1 MINTPDRA
9 SPHARRT
16 ACLPAVCCGVIVV
29 CERSPLTEHLPYNEF
44 IVWSDFDAVLET
56 VEEVLNYDEY
66 YNRIYGDFG
75 KLNAILDKM
84 ENDGYDNLSR
94 KIKRTGGN
102 RRVVKLIVLNV
113 RIIQIETYHAK
124 QL

>member
-1 MINTPDRA
+1 MINIHQTEHHHTLEELRV
-9 SPHARRT
+9 
-16 ACLPAVCCGVIVV
+16 LPAVCCGVIVV

-94 KIKRTGGN
+94 KIKEL
-102 RRVVKLIVLNV
+102 V
-113 RIIQIETYHAK
+113 ETEES
-124 QL
+124 

>member
-1 MINTPDRA
+1 
-9 SPHARRT
+9 
-16 ACLPAVCCGVIVV
+16 V

-56 VEEVLNYDEY
+56 VEEVLKNYDEY

-94 KIKRTGGN
+94 KIKEL
-102 RRVVKLIVLNV
+102 V
-113 RIIQIETYHAK
+113 ETEES
-124 QL
+124 

>member
-1 MINTPDRA
+1 
-9 SPHARRT
+9 
-16 ACLPAVCCGVIVV
+16 
-29 CERSPLTEHLPYNEF
+29 
-44 IVWSDFDAVLET
+44 VWSDFDAVLET
-56 VEEVLNYDEY
+56 VEEVLKNYDEY

-94 KIKRTGGN
+94 TGGN
-102 RRVVKLIVLNV
+102 RRVVKLIVLLKC
-113 RIIQIETYHAK
+113 TYNTNRK